1 MLLAMD
7 VGNSNI
13 KMGIFSGD
21 DLVQSFRVRT
31 DHKRSSDEYGVM
43 MHSFLS
49 CIGMEFSDFH
59 GVMISSVVPG
69 LNFTLMRMVQT
80 YFHKTPAFVSSQLNC
95 GIDISYSP
103 VSALGADRIANATA
117 AYAAYGGPVI
127 TVDFGTAT
135 TFGVVNEKGCFV
147 GGAIAP
153 GIQTSADA
161 LINRTSALKRFTFE
175 TPKSAIADNTAD
187 ALQSGA
193 LYGFTGLTD
202 GILKRL
208 LAEMPG
214 STVVATGGLC
224 EVIAS
229 LSEYVHQ
236 VDKLLT
242 LQGVKRIYQLNF

>member
-161 LINRTSALKRFTFE
+161 LINRTSALKSFTFE

-208 LAEMPG
+208 LTEMPG

>member
-103 VSALGADRIANATA
+103 VSAQMCIRDSGDKGQMVFLFSQIIGL
-117 AYAAYGGPVI
+117 GPV
-127 TVDFGTAT
+127 
-135 TFGVVNEKGCFV
+135 
-147 GGAIAP
+147 
-153 GIQTSADA
+153 
-161 LINRTSALKRFTFE
+161 L
-175 TPKSAIADNTAD
+175 
-187 ALQSGA
+187 
-193 LYGFTGLTD
+193 
-202 GILKRL
+202 
-208 LAEMPG
+208 
-214 STVVATGGLC
+214 
-224 EVIAS
+224 
-229 LSEYVHQ
+229 
-236 VDKLLT
+236 
-242 LQGVKRIYQLNF
+242 